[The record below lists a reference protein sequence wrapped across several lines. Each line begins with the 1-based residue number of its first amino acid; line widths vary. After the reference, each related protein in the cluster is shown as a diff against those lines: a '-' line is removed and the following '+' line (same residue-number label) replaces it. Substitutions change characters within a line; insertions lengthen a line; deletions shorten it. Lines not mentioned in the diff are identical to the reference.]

1 MGQSS
6 SSSGELGLF
15 PFSFAKLLRMAV
27 CLAGALMVLSF
38 PVGSAHDFHQHL
50 RTARVRRELVR
61 HTFLSVAK
69 ESPAQGARPLRV
81 RPIQL
86 LPIDRETESES
97 SPNISPFP
105 LVIPTRILLRFRPG
119 PSRAG
124 GEDPLI

>member
-6 SSSGELGLF
+6 SSSGEPDL
-15 PFSFAKLLRMAV
+15 FSFSCAKLLRMAV
-27 CLAGALMVLSF
+27 CLVGALMVLSF
-38 PVGSAHDFHQHL
+38 PLGSTHDFHQHL

-69 ESPAQGARPLRV
+69 ESPAQGARPLRIK
-81 RPIQL
+81 PIQL
-86 LPIDRETESES
+86 LPVDYETESES
-97 SPNISPFP
+97 SSNISPSP